1 MPRIAD
7 QPLVG
12 RAAELE
18 VVDLVLGELRR
29 GTSAALLIQGEPGIG
44 KTRLLAALAGRA
56 DADGCTVLE
65 GGASELES
73 DLPFWV
79 FVDALDDY
87 VAGLDPGLVSR
98 LSDDARAELAHVLPS
113 LSDLGAAAGPVLQ
126 DERYRV
132 HRAMRELL
140 ERLAVRQP
148 LVLVLD
154 DVHWADPASVD
165 LLAAL
170 LRSPPARVGAD
181 RAGRAAAPARRA
193 PARRAGSSGPSGGAR
208 RASSSAASRAPRSP
222 SCSATASATRGP
234 IALRGDRREPLL
246 PPAARAQRR
255 RGRRRPL
262 AEPGS
267 GRRARGGDLI
277 AERGARAAGRGDA
290 PGARGRRGGRRSV
303 RSRRRRRRRG
313 RGRGRRPG
321 GVRRAAGARAHRL
334 HRGAAPLPVPA
345 PARAPRGLRERAGR
359 LAAGRPRARGD
370 GARRARRAGHGAGA
384 PCGVRRP
391 AGRSGGD
398 RRADRGRDGGAAAR
412 PGQRRPLVQRGAAHP
427 ARRRAGR
434 ATGRA
439 CSFARARARR
449 AGPARREPRRSG
461 GEHRA
466 GAEAACACSCVRPAP
481 ASSACSAATTRRTRG
496 CWRAWT
502 RCPTRRPP
510 TRSR

>member
-18 VVDLVLGELRR
+18 VVDLVLGDLRR

-56 DADGCTVLE
+56 DAEGCTVLE

-170 LRSPPARVGAD
+170 LRSPPAAVGAD
-181 RAGRAAAPARRA
+181 RAGRATAPARRA
-193 PARRAGSSGPSGGAR
+193 PAGRAGPGGPSGGAHAR
-208 RASSSAASRAPRSP
+208 RAQRAPARRRHRVARRRRRRRAGRS
-222 SCSATASATRGP
+222 
-234 IALRGDRREPLL
+234 ALRGHRREPLL

-262 AEPGS
+262 AEPGG
-267 GRRARGGDLI
+267 GRRARGGDLVP
-277 AERGARAAGRGDA
+277 ERGARAAGAGDA
-290 PGARGRRGGRRSV
+290 PGARGRGRGRRSV
-303 RSRRRRRRRG
+303 RSRRRRLRRG

-345 PARAPRGLRERAGR
+345 PARAPRGVRERAGR
-359 LAAGRPRARGD
+359 LAARRPRARGD
-370 GARRARRAGHGAGA
+370 GARRARSAGHGTGA

-398 RRADRGRDGGAAAR
+398 RRADRSRVGGAEPR
-412 PGQRRPLVQRGAAHP
+412 PGQRCRLVQRGAADP
-427 ARRRAGR
+427 ARRRTGR
-434 ATGRA
+434 ATRGP
-439 CSFARARARR
+439 ARVPSARARR
-449 AGPARREPRRSG
+449 A
-461 GEHRA
+461 RA
-466 GAEAACACSCVRPAP
+466 G
-481 ASSACSAATTRRTRG
+481 
-496 CWRAWT
+496 
-502 RCPTRRPP
+502 
-510 TRSR
+510 